1 MHFAYLLCS
10 RRVVEEGG
18 IDPLLRG
25 LFGTPAQH
33 QKAIN
38 NELTE
43 HLFEMAHNVALDLA
57 ALNIQR
63 GRMVSLCMHR
73 LTYEII
79 HQLRLFCHI

>member
-1 MHFAYLLCS
+1 M
-10 RRVVEEGG
+10 VEEGG

-43 HLFEMAHNVALDLA
+43 HLFEMAHTVALDLA

-63 GRMVSLCMHR
+63 GMVAC
-73 LTYEII
+73 
-79 HQLRLFCHI
+79 